1 LFRWF
6 CEPAYEKLRGT
17 EEGTVNSRLY
27 SEKAY
32 VLSRGFVRR
41 ALEIPLGGLESEI
54 AHLFY
59 RKKRLHKVVQD
70 AKRLIQKSK
79 DGLEITLEDQDI
91 AVPRLTAGGIIAL
104 ERTLNRL
111 CSCLDRCPT

>member
-1 LFRWF
+1 VADWIF
-6 CEPAYEKLRGT
+6 A
-17 EEGTVNSRLY
+17 SRLY

-54 AHLFY
+54 AHLY
-59 RKKRLHKVVQD
+59 YSKKRLDKVVHD
-70 AKRLIQKSK
+70 AQTLIQKSR
-79 DGLEITLEDQDI
+79 DGLEIALEDQDI

-111 CSCLDRCPT
+111 CSRVDR

>member
-1 LFRWF
+1 
-6 CEPAYEKLRGT
+6 
-17 EEGTVNSRLY
+17 
-27 SEKAY
+27 
-32 VLSRGFVRR
+32 
-41 ALEIPLGGLESEI
+41 LGGLESEI